1 LGKGGWIHTSR
12 DIPGLFLTIP
22 ARTQRFRLVL
32 MRVGNVDPGLA
43 GLAGRV
49 DLVDLTGLGSL
60 PLAFV
65 FSDLPLQVLVIEER
79 GDVGRLA
86 RFSGGGNV
94 LVGAVGVAAHPFF
107 LDSRQPGRLLV
118 RVDRIE
124 ARIGNCRFAID

>member
-1 LGKGGWIHTSR
+1 
-12 DIPGLFLTIP
+12 
-22 ARTQRFRLVL
+22 

-43 GLAGRV
+43 GLAG
-49 DLVDLTGLGSL
+49 LVDLTGLGSL
-60 PLAFV
+60 LLAFV
-65 FSDLPLQVLVIEER
+65 FSDLPLQVLVVEER